1 MSAECVEAAGDAPAF
16 GIHDG
21 ARIVECSPD
30 LAEMFGYDSPDEA
43 VGKEALHFIDERYRD
58 QSTKEVLA
66 SGGGPYASVGLR
78 LDGVRFRIEISAF
91 QVRYRRS
98 ECRLFLVRDLSPR
111 ALIVDDNNIVRNMT
125 ALLFRKLGYS
135 AVTADS
141 AENAVR
147 AFRKGSFA
155 VVLTDVVMPQVDGVE
170 LAARLRAMDSTL
182 PILLMSG
189 YSDVQIPLDEYSRL
203 MKKPFGIEDLSRGL
217 ASLPERAR
225 AGLM

>member
-1 MSAECVEAAGDAPAF
+1 
-16 GIHDG
+16 
-21 ARIVECSPD
+21 
-30 LAEMFGYDSPDEA
+30 
-43 VGKEALHFIDERYRD
+43 
-58 QSTKEVLA
+58 
-66 SGGGPYASVGLR
+66 
-78 LDGVRFRIEISAF
+78 VRFRIEISAYLI
-91 QVRYRRS
+91 RYHRS

-111 ALIVDDNNIVRNMT
+111 ALIVDDNSVVRNMT

-135 AVTADS
+135 VVTADS

-147 AFRKGSFA
+147 VFRKGGFA

-217 ASLPERAR
+217 ANLPERAR